1 MLSTCALV
9 AALAPCSAQ
18 DNHRETHKTLFRSG
32 TLRNKERLRTSTAT
46 PLLVTPQP
54 SVTEAPTSTTTS
66 TTSTTP
72 DPSVVLSAET
82 NNTEVTIAREV
93 LTEVNATTAPKAEK
107 LFGQPD
113 LRTHLF
119 AQQQRQQQLAF
130 EVLKAATQTPNGFA
144 STQIQQ
150 ASVPDLQQLLAYMQ
164 QGNQYNVYQP
174 QQYGFGTTGGA
185 GLQSFFQQS
194 NQYQPS
200 PAYFSP
206 NLSPYGQQ
214 QQQQAFGGLNG
225 LPLPYNPPI
234 TPNYVFHNNGYHI
247 QGSPSLPANLQGS
260 NVPTIKFSVA
270 TPISVQGQPQDI
282 SRPPSSV
289 FVRPTQPT
297 SQPPSP
303 PQFINTVFQPP
314 NDQSQIPP
322 SYRPSPEQSQVYEPS
337 QGRPPFDFS
346 QERPP
351 FQSSQ
356 GRPPFG
362 LSQGPPPF
370 GLSQGQSQ
378 FGSQGQSQF
387 GSQGQSQF
395 GPPQGQPQYPQQNQG
410 QSPFLQQQDQ
420 PTYTQQQDQS
430 SFAQQQGQSP
440 SSFGGQNQGN
450 FVTYFPQRANNQQ
463 PQQPF
468 SSQRGEFTQQTQ
480 QQAVPSPPAQNHP
493 FSRTPVFFPPQ
504 ALKGLKKT
512 AKAAEALVEENEV
525 KETKEAKIEASRI
538 IPIYTTLFRSYP
550 HKF

>member
-9 AALAPCSAQ
+9 ATLAPCSAQ

-32 TLRNKERLRTSTAT
+32 TLRNKERLRTSTAL
-46 PLLVTPQP
+46 PLVTPQP
-54 SVTEAPTSTTTS
+54 PVTEASTTT

-72 DPSVVLSAET
+72 DPSVVVSAET
-82 NNTEVTIAREV
+82 NHTDVVIAREV
-93 LTEVNATTAPKAEK
+93 LTEVNTTTAPKAEK

-113 LRTHLF
+113 LRTHLL

-130 EVLKAATQTPNGFA
+130 EVLKAATQTPNAFA
-144 STQIQQ
+144 PTQIQQ
-150 ASVPDLQQLLAYMQ
+150 ASVPDLQQLLAYMQQAQ

-214 QQQQAFGGLNG
+214 QQQQAFGSLNSLNG

-247 QGSPSLPANLQGS
+247 QGSPSLPANLQGP

-270 TPISVQGQPQDI
+270 TPISVQDQPQDI

-297 SQPPSP
+297 PQPPSP

-346 QERPP
+346 QGRPP
-351 FQSSQ
+351 FESSQGRPPFGISQ

-362 LSQGPPPF
+362 LSQ
-370 GLSQGQSQ
+370 
-378 FGSQGQSQF
+378 
-387 GSQGQSQF
+387 QGQSQF

-410 QSPFLQQQDQ
+410 QSQFIQQQDQ
-420 PTYTQQQDQS
+420 PTYIQQQDQS

-440 SSFGGQNQGN
+440 SSFGGQSQGN

-480 QQAVPSPPAQNHP
+480 QQAVPSPTAQNHP

-504 ALKGLKKT
+504 ALKGSKKT
-512 AKAAEALVEENEV
+512 AEAAEAPVEENEV
-525 KETKEAKIEASRI
+525 KAAKEAKIEASRI
-538 IPIYTTLFRSYP
+538 IPTYTTLFRSYP